1 VVQALIRLVRPRQ
14 WTKNTVC
21 LAALIFSGKLSDA
34 GARRHAII
42 VFLAFCLASSA
53 VYIVNDIRD
62 VDADRAHPVKRHRP
76 LAAGNVD
83 IGAALV
89 WALALAAGSVALS
102 LVLLPRAR
110 VELGSFLVLNL
121 LYSMWLKTIPI
132 LDVMAIAAGFVL
144 RVQAGVDA
152 IGAPQSAWIVL
163 TMFFMALFLGFTKRR
178 GEMTNLGA
186 ETGRGHR
193 LVLASYSIGF
203 VDMLLGLSATTA
215 LVCYSL
221 YAVTVQANET
231 FLLTVLPVVFG
242 IARYMMLVLVEDAGG
257 EDPGEILTRD
267 GPLVLAVLAWVVLC
281 VAVIYFDLHLFPARP

>member
-1 VVQALIRLVRPRQ
+1 MVQALIRLVRPRQ

-76 LAAGNVD
+76 
-83 IGAALV
+83 
-89 WALALAAGSVALS
+89 LAAGSVALS

-281 VAVIYFDLHLFPARP
+281 VAVIYFDLRLFPARP